1 MAGEEGRGMM
11 DACNKRLPSQAPHNE
26 WPAPVVFAPAT
37 YIFAPAALRSLLTL
51 RAYVPRV
58 PPPPSPTFRGLPLFD
73 KRFLQNGLFYG
84 FLRGTD
90 YFLAMPYFHDKN
102 FSLRFLRRAG

>member
-1 MAGEEGRGMM
+1 MAGGEGRKAGGGWWI
-11 DACNKRLPSQAPHNE
+11 ASARTPPPKRRTTRGPRPR
-26 WPAPVVFAPAT
+26 FAPAT
-37 YIFAPAALRSLLTL
+37 YIFASAALRSLLTL

-58 PPPPSPTFRGLPLFD
+58 PPPPSPAFRGLPLFD

-90 YFLAMPYFHDKN
+90 YFLAMPYFHD
-102 FSLRFLRRAG
+102 

>member
-1 MAGEEGRGMM
+1 
-11 DACNKRLPSQAPHNE
+11 
-26 WPAPVVFAPAT
+26 
-37 YIFAPAALRSLLTL
+37 
-51 RAYVPRV
+51 V